1 MSLPIN
7 MKPIDLSG
15 GATIVPVLSALSFY
29 SPLIVMI
36 GIFMFAVFSAAI
48 DKGIF
53 YIACVFFAT
62 ALRMLFLYGL
72 KIPQSFQN
80 SPAICSEGVFLPY
93 TGLSYSTFMLAFTAL
108 YFVTPMF
115 IISSQNKVNTVNY
128 LVILFFASYIVF
140 DLFIKISS
148 SCIKLNL
155 NVLADFLS
163 GGLLGAV
170 VALILFGA
178 DKISIMFINELNSS
192 KEVCSVPSKQQ
203 FKCSIYKNGTIVGSS
218 VSA

>member
-1 MSLPIN
+1 MNQPTN

-15 GATIVPVLSALSFY
+15 GAAVVPILSALSFY

-36 GIFMFAVFSAAI
+36 SIFMFSVFSAAI
-48 DKGIF
+48 NKGLF
-53 YIACVFFAT
+53 YIACVFFVT

-72 KIPQSFQN
+72 KIPQSF
-80 SPAICSEGVFLPY
+80 PDTPPICSQGVFLPY

-128 LVILFFASYIVF
+128 LVILFFVAYIVF
-140 DLFIKISS
+140 DLFIKMSS
-148 SCIKLNL
+148 RCIKLNL

-170 VALILFGA
+170 IALILFGA

-203 FKCSIYKNGTIVGSS
+203 FRCSLYKHGMIVGSS
-218 VSA
+218 ISA